1 MFLQNAI
8 LTAQNSGN
16 PSNTTA
22 AIMNILLLV
31 AMFGVLYFFMI
42 RPQRKKDKELQE
54 MRSRLEVGDEVVT
67 TGGVIGRVVS
77 MKDDTV
83 VVETGTDRSKIR
95 FLRSAIQYNTTAA
108 ENQATTK

>member
-1 MFLQNAI
+1 MLFQNAI
-8 LTAQNSGN
+8 LTAGGGA
-16 PSNTTA
+16 PSNTA
-22 AIMNILLLV
+22 AAVMNILLLV

-42 RPQRKKDKELQE
+42 RPQRKKDKELQQ
-54 MRSRLEVGDEVVT
+54 MRSKLEIGDEVIT

-108 ENQATTK
+108 ENQSTK